1 MSKELLTIG
10 HVVIEK
16 QNFTDLKVLF
26 FLKKCRYWESISIKT
41 SSGEKNYKYFGTLYS
56 DHYR

>member
-10 HVVIEK
+10 HIVIEK

-26 FLKKCRYWESISIKT
+26 FLKKCRY
-41 SSGEKNYKYFGTLYS
+41 
-56 DHYR
+56 